1 MFNPNNHKPTTIAD
15 MVIASPK
22 TRERLEDYA
31 TGDRVGHILLH
42 GPKGTGKSSAADII
56 AKQHEKR
63 NQDSLFEAVNFPA
76 YEGATITE
84 PQILSIPE
92 EWGRRKQFGMEP
104 ATIVINEIDKM
115 SPVMLEKL
123 KATMDLGSGKGQ
135 IVATTNNLHK
145 VPPAL
150 EDRFQTIEMPALSP
164 DDFVQ
169 PVKAV
174 VEAEGYSVTENEV
187 KRVLA
192 SSTGSWR
199 DALSAAEDIITR
211 KRKAQRQ
218 QTPKA
223 KP

>member
-1 MFNPNNHKPTTIAD
+1 MFDRNKHKPNAIAD
-15 MVIASPK
+15 MVIPNPK
-22 TRERLEDYA
+22 TRERLEDYESSRRQ
-31 TGDRVGHILLH
+31 GNVLLH
-42 GPKGTGKSSAADII
+42 GPRGTGKTCAAEII
-56 AKQHEKR
+56 GKAREKQNANSVLESEGFR
-63 NQDSLFEAVNFPA
+63 AF
-76 YEGATITE
+76 EGATITE
-84 PQILSIPE
+84 KEVLSVPD
-92 EWGRRKQFGMEP
+92 EWEWRRQCGMKP
-104 ATIVINEIDKM
+104 PTIVINEIDKM
-115 SPVMLEKL
+115 SPAMLEKL
-123 KATMDLGSGKGQ
+123 KATMDQNEGKGQ

-174 VEAEGYSVTENEV
+174 VEAEGYSVTETEV